1 MLTWDYSSRPI
12 CCAYV
17 GGMHITFHKKN
28 VVILDWGVRL
38 YHGFGFLYMMF
49 FIFAKFKIGLAEQDS
64 FHLHPTQVSKPK
76 QSEKMQK
83 ENTQSPLQIHD
94 QKLKGDDGQ
103 TGFGATRPNA
113 T

>member
-1 MLTWDYSSRPI
+1 MPSRIAASHGELEKMISSIP
-12 CCAYV
+12 
-17 GGMHITFHKKN
+17 
-28 VVILDWGVRL
+28 
-38 YHGFGFLYMMF
+38 
-49 FIFAKFKIGLAEQDS
+49 AKLGLAEQDS

>member
-1 MLTWDYSSRPI
+1 MQVGCSLRLPLRGTEGGILTE
-12 CCAYV
+12 
-17 GGMHITFHKKN
+17 GNFTHKYG
-28 VVILDWGVRL
+28 LDLPFVSLRANWFPSYHFLIGL
-38 YHGFGFLYMMF
+38 YL
-49 FIFAKFKIGLAEQDS
+49 GLAEQDS